1 MRKANCQKMQTRMSR
16 METAGASGIERAA
29 KFIKFLVDLQ
39 SCDLLP
45 SEHYA
50 FSLLLLDGVPLDSIE
65 IAVRQQPKVCPDGI
79 NICWQYP
86 SGRVD
91 RFILSSVS
99 IRLHANLAH
108 LEKAIDA
115 KKLIATYQKIYPRQ
129 CLKRDV
135 SEWLAFHC
143 PVLIFD
149 YLTGLLGMSSIP
161 DSAYIRLHRQEALF
175 SEGLTADQ
183 SLFVQSMTHI
193 LEAEKVEASEVFID
207 GIVTACGRKSG
218 KSDAQAK
225 KLMLQKC
232 EQLAKLLDDYGPISA
247 LILSW
252 ATHLIMHGTR
262 VKDNLSQATIANY
275 VGTISKPL
283 FKEIKSIKISE
294 LAEQNHLEIYTRI
307 LDAVSESQK
316 GIAASALSTFHT
328 FLEDWFGVLPVYRGQ
343 FCKDVE
349 VAPKS
354 NLVWSHEIVLI
365 QRWLDTATADSR
377 LVESWRLAILLANH
391 QRFRVGEVFNLRLRD
406 ITIYSDHA
414 LIHIASGKTYAA
426 KRTLKVEDR
435 SVLDALHGLVERRK
449 LEMASPSD
457 FLFGDP
463 ARPNKLYRHGHFY
476 WGLNQLLKQA
486 TGDQKI
492 SFHSLSDTVISN
504 QLIQPLSGGDRGFK
518 NNLNQLATDF
528 AHYSII
534 TSCSFYMHLHHLS
547 IRMCMDRALKTVA
560 ITSAIAA
567 QWSNK
572 GADTLRKQVSLKRLD
587 SNQYFWM
594 EILNTHANQG
604 VFEDCGAEL
613 TTHEP
618 TIPEF
623 LQKPPQIN
631 FDKVLLIIKDL
642 AEGMLIPSIA
652 SRHSV
657 EERFIKKVLDSL
669 YCFLADRRFIKADY
683 SKSQIGLQANAQRLK
698 GFGFDFDRTEQPKL
712 KGLIHFLK
720 HRKSPLDEYT
730 KQAAL
735 AWSQLCDKTYYQA
748 INTEME
754 TFQLI
759 RMLKEAAITET
770 NIAIFIGRGGKGDA
784 SVSIVKKLFMMSYA
798 ISPPIFRV
806 ESRRDRP
813 LIYFSITE
821 KLVSEEREPHGAAN
835 CMSGFRAIMLSLVV
849 MLRMEPDHA

>member
-1 MRKANCQKMQTRMSR
+1 MIKANYKKMQTRVSC
-16 METAGASGIERAA
+16 MEAAGATGIERVA
-29 KFIKFLVDLQ
+29 KFIKFLVDLK

-45 SEHYA
+45 SEHYG
-50 FSLLLLDGVPLDSIE
+50 FSLLLLDGVPLDSVE
-65 IAVRQQPKVCPDGI
+65 IAVRQQPKICSDGI

-99 IRLHANLAH
+99 IRLHANLDH
-108 LEKAIDA
+108 LGKAIDA

-143 PVLIFD
+143 PVLIFE
-149 YLTGLLGMSSIP
+149 YLTGLLSMSSIP
-161 DSAYIRLHRQEALF
+161 DSAYVRLHRQEAIFNDDLN
-175 SEGLTADQ
+175 TDQ

-193 LEAEKVEASEVFID
+193 FEAEKVEASEVFVD
-207 GIVTACGRKSG
+207 GVVNACGRKQG

-262 VKDNLSQATIANY
+262 AKDNLSQATIANY
-275 VGTISKPL
+275 VGTISRPL

-294 LAEQNHLEIYTRI
+294 LAEQNYLEIYTRI
-307 LDAVSESQK
+307 LEAVSESQK

-349 VAPKS
+349 LAPKS
-354 NLVWSHEIVLI
+354 NVVWPHEIVLI
-365 QRWLDTATADSR
+365 KRWLDAATADSR
-377 LVESWRLAILLANH
+377 LVESWRLAVLLANH
-391 QRFRVGEVFNLRLRD
+391 QRFRVGEIFNLRLRD

-463 ARPNKLYRHGHFY
+463 ARPNQLYRHGHFY

-547 IRMCMDRALKTVA
+547 IRLCMDRALKTVA

-567 QWSNK
+567 QWSIK
-572 GADTLRKQVSLKRLD
+572 SADGMRKHVSLKRLD

-594 EILNTHANQG
+594 EILNKHAKQG
-604 VFEDCGAEL
+604 VFDDCGAEL
-613 TTHEP
+613 TTQEP
-618 TIPEF
+618 TFPEF
-623 LQKPPQIN
+623 LQKTPQIN
-631 FDKVLLIIKDL
+631 FDKVILTIKDL
-642 AEGMLIPSIA
+642 SEGILIPSIC
-652 SRHSV
+652 SRHAVDQVFLEQALNALESLLV
-657 EERFIKKVLDSL
+657 ERGFVAAS
-669 YCFLADRRFIKADY
+669 Y
-683 SKSQIGLQANAQRLK
+683 SKSLARLQANAQKLK
-698 GFGFDFDRTEQPKL
+698 SFGFDFDRAYHPKL
-712 KGLIHFLK
+712 NAYMQFFNKKKLPFDQDTQQGL
-720 HRKSPLDEYT
+720 
-730 KQAAL
+730 L
-735 AWSQLCDKTYYQA
+735 AWLQLCDKKHYQA
-748 INTEME
+748 IDTKIE

-759 RMLKEAAITET
+759 KLLKSASIKET
-770 NIAIFIGRGGKGDA
+770 NIALFISEKHSTGEYVA
-784 SVSIVKKLFMMSYA
+784 ILKKLFLMSYSIPPA
-798 ISPPIFRV
+798 IFAV
-806 ESRRDRP
+806 QERRDRP
-813 LIYFSITE
+813 HMYFSICD
-821 KLVSEEREPHGAAN
+821 KVVKVGIEPHGAAN
-835 CMSGFRAIMLSLVV
+835 CMSGFRAIMLSLAV
-849 MLRMEPDHA
+849 MLRMGSDHG

>member
-1 MRKANCQKMQTRMSR
+1 MRKANYQKMQTRVSR
-16 METAGASGIERAA
+16 VEAAGATGIERVA
-29 KFIKFLVDLQ
+29 KFIKFLVDLK

-45 SEHYA
+45 GEHYA

-65 IAVRQQPKVCPDGI
+65 IAVRQQPKVCPNGI

-91 RFILSSVS
+91 RFLLSPVS
-99 IRLHANLAH
+99 IRLHANLDH
-108 LEKAIDA
+108 LEIAIDA
-115 KKLIATYQKIYPRQ
+115 KKLIATYQKIYQRHS
-129 CLKRDV
+129 LKSDL

-143 PVLIFD
+143 PGLIFD
-149 YLTGLLGMSSIP
+149 YLTGLLSMSSIP
-161 DSAYIRLHRQEALF
+161 DSAYIRLHRQEAIFNDDLNN
-175 SEGLTADQ
+175 DQ
-183 SLFVQSMTHI
+183 SLFVRSMTHI
-193 LEAEKVEASEVFID
+193 FEAEKVEASEVFVD

-225 KLMLQKC
+225 KVMLQKC

-262 VKDNLSQATIANY
+262 AKENLSQATIANY

-294 LAEQNHLEIYTRI
+294 LAEQNYLEIYTRI

-328 FLEDWFGVLPVYRGQ
+328 FLEDWFGVTPVYRGQ

-354 NLVWSHEIVLI
+354 NVVWPHEIVLI
-365 QRWLDTATADSR
+365 KRWLDTATADSR

-391 QRFRVGEVFNLRLRD
+391 QRFRVGEIFNLRLRD
-406 ITIYSDHA
+406 ITIYSDYA

-435 SVLDALHGLVERRK
+435 SVLDALSALVERRK

-504 QLIQPLSGGDRGFK
+504 QLIQPLSGDDSGFK

-528 AHYSII
+528 AHQSII
-534 TSCSFYMHLHHLS
+534 TSCSAYMHLHHLS

-572 GADTLRKQVSLKRLD
+572 SADTLRKQVSLKRLD

-594 EILNTHANQG
+594 QILDMHAKQDD
-604 VFEDCGAEL
+604 FECCGAEIA
-613 TTHEP
+613 TQEP
-618 TIPEF
+618 MIPEF
-623 LQKPPQIN
+623 LQRQSPTS

-642 AEGMLIPSIA
+642 AEGLLIHSVC

-657 EERFIKKVLDSL
+657 DHVFVERILNALESL
-669 YCFLADRRFIKADY
+669 LVEKGFVAAIY
-683 SKSQIGLQANAQRLK
+683 SKSLARLQANAQRLK
-698 GFGFDFDRTEQPKL
+698 SFGIDFDRAYHPKL
-712 KGLIHFLK
+712 NALMQFFK
-720 HRKSPLDEYT
+720 T
-730 KQAAL
+730 KKLPFNQDTQQGVL
-735 AWSQLCDKTYYQA
+735 AWLQLCDKKHYQA
-748 INTEME
+748 VDTNIE

-759 RMLKEAAITET
+759 KLLKSASIKET
-770 NIAIFIGRGGKGDA
+770 NIALFISEKHSTGEYVA
-784 SVSIVKKLFMMSYA
+784 MLKKLFLMSYSIPPA
-798 ISPPIFRV
+798 IFPV
-806 ESRRDRP
+806 KERRDRP
-813 LIYFSITE
+813 DMYFSICD
-821 KLVSEEREPHGAAN
+821 KVVRVGVEPHGAAN
-835 CMSGFRAIMLSLVV
+835 CMSGFRAIMLSLAV
-849 MLRMEPDHA
+849 MLRMESDHA